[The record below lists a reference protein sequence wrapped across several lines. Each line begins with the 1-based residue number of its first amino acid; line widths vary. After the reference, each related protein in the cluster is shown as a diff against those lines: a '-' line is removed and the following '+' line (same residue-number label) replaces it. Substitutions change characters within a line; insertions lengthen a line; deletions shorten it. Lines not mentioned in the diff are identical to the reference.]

1 MKERGLAGTEE
12 RQHSQPAK
20 EDVKPRQVHTSL
32 RILGELRCRFIWM
45 SRSSITRCSS
55 RFRLRTPMSDN
66 AIVSLP
72 AVVA

>member
-20 EDVKPRQVHTSL
+20 ENVKPRQLHTSL
-32 RILGELRCRFIWM
+32 RIPGELRCRFIWM
-45 SRSSITRCSS
+45 SRSSITRYSS

>member
-1 MKERGLAGTEE
+1 
-12 RQHSQPAK
+12 
-20 EDVKPRQVHTSL
+20 
-32 RILGELRCRFIWM
+32 M
-45 SRSSITRCSS
+45 SRSSITRYSS